1 MKVIKETPMFDEMWA
16 EIADMPGEIFDFDD
30 INDCI
35 PSILNLTEEEMDR
48 MAEDLDKGF
57 VTI

>member
-1 MKVIKETPMFDEMWA
+1 MFDEMWA

>member
-1 MKVIKETPMFDEMWA
+1 MKVIKETPMFEEMWS

-30 INDCI
+30 INDCV
-35 PSILNLTEEEMDR
+35 PSVLNLTDEEMDR